1 MAENEKKKRTLWEQA
16 VENALHFAFNL
27 AFVFIFQSIF
37 GVQNVLP
44 GVAISVGMT
53 MFPDGYIG
61 VRPVTMA
68 GIIIGL
74 YCGCVIAG
82 QTALMLP
89 AAALVIDF
97 LFVLLIMA
105 PDPEPT
111 MAKPPVASWVVLR
124 VRTVHTC
131 TASGISYASGRRSS
145 RCCSGGGYY
154 GYQVVLAGTR
164 EGRTRFKGTDK
175 AVHGTERLYIAD
187 VYGDSGSYVY
197 RYGPSPEKAPVD

>member
-105 PDPEPT
+105 LTCEPT
-111 MAKPPVASWVVLR
+111 MYKPAISFLLCFVFAQSTPVPPAAFPMRL
-124 VRTVHTC
+124 
-131 TASGISYASGRRSS
+131 AGA
-145 RCCSGGGYY
+145 GGYY

>member
-1 MAENEKKKRTLWEQA
+1 MADNEKKKRTLWEQA

-61 VRPVTMA
+61 VRPMTMA

-89 AAALVIDF
+89 AAALVINF

-105 PDPEPT
+105 LTCEPT
-111 MAKPPVASWVVLR
+111 MYKPAISFLLCLCSHSPHLYRQRHFLCVWQAQQQVLQR
-124 VRTVHTC
+124 WRLLRLS
-131 TASGISYASGRRSS
+131 SGIGRD
-145 RCCSGGGYY
+145 
-154 GYQVVLAGTR
+154 T
-164 EGRTRFKGTDK
+164 GRKD
-175 AVHGTERLYIAD
+175 AV
-187 VYGDSGSYVY
+187 
-197 RYGPSPEKAPVD
+197 